1 MQTDIVPCE
10 ICRTIHYYLD
20 AILEPDFTK
29 TSPMYGTLHVVTLC
43 SEECRKKYLEQR
55 DKFNEFLS
63 MQPWG

>member
-1 MQTDIVPCE
+1 MQPNFVPCE
-10 ICRTIHYYLD
+10 ICHKEHDRLD
-20 AILEPDFTK
+20 SLIAEDFTK
-29 TSPMYGTLHVVTLC
+29 TRTTFGPRYVVALC

>member
-1 MQTDIVPCE
+1 MQPDIVPCE
-10 ICRTIHYYLD
+10 ICHKEHHRKDSYI
-20 AILEPDFTK
+20 EPDFTK
-29 TSPMYGTLHVVTLC
+29 TRRTLGPHHVVALC